1 MSGKGWAWKSPARAE
16 VSRAPA
22 QGRRDGRADVG
33 GTGGVGHF
41 RFDLSGESQQRPTTS
56 VARPEKLVRQP
67 VDLDV
72 KRDGGRRGEKVEKFQ
87 LFARQTWA
95 ASDMLILAA
104 MEGGANGNVS
114 ISAKQSRISS

>member
-1 MSGKGWAWKSPARAE
+1 MANPRALTQKRRD
-16 VSRAPA
+16 SRANA
-22 QGRRDGRADVG
+22 G
-33 GTGGVGHF
+33 GIQGVGHF
-41 RFDLSGESQQRPTTS
+41 RFDPSGESQQRPTTS
-56 VARPEKLVRQP
+56 VARPEKLMPQP

-95 ASDMLILAA
+95 ASDTLIAVA

-114 ISAKQSRISS
+114 I